1 MKTTCKSSME
11 YVFIGLLAVTLFI
24 LMAITQEAQASGW
37 ETTFGGESNEEG
49 RSVLQTSDGGYII
62 AGWTASYGAGNID
75 VYLVKTDALGNKE
88 WEKTFGGSNNDY
100 GYSVQQTFDGGY
112 IITGTTYSYGFG
124 YSDVY
129 LVKTDASGNKVW
141 QKTFGGNNNDFGWSV
156 QQTTDGGYIIAG
168 ITASYGAGGRDV
180 YLIKTDAYGNI
191 VWNKTF
197 GGNNNDYGYS
207 VQQTTDGGYIIAG
220 TTFSYGAGGSDVYFI
235 KTNAYGNT
243 E

>member
-1 MKTTCKSSME
+1 MKTICKSNMK
-11 YVFIGLLAVTLFI
+11 YVFIGLVATLLFI
-24 LMAITQEAQASGW
+24 PIAIAQVAPAGGW
-37 ETTFGGESNEEG
+37 ETTIGGPFGDYG
-49 RSVLQTSDGGYII
+49 RSV
-62 AGWTASYGAGNID
+62 W
-75 VYLVKTDALGNKE
+75 
-88 WEKTFGGSNNDY
+88 
-100 GYSVQQTFDGGY
+100 QTFDGGY
-112 IITGTTYSYGFG
+112 IVVGDTYSYGNG
-124 YSDVY
+124 EDDVY
-129 LVKTDASGNKVW
+129 LIKINAYGGVSW
-141 QKTFGGNNNDFGWSV
+141 QKTFGGEGDDYGNFI